1 MPDAPGRPAVKQTLP
16 RLRRARLDQ
25 YFADGKGD
33 LFGPRGCDKKQHVPS
48 TAMIAANDKPPPL
61 LSSPERFINREL
73 SWLEFNRRVLEES
86 ANASHP
92 LLERLRFLSIS
103 ATNLDEFFMV
113 RVAGLVGQVLTGVA
127 EISDDGRTPAEQL
140 ERISERV
147 AALIASQQSRWKAL
161 AIRTCRQW
169 RRHPRRRRSDTQ
181 RTRMAA
187 GLFPLAR
194 VPDSD
199 AACGRSGASVS
210 VHPQS
215 GIHAGAR
222 TPQSA

>member
-1 MPDAPGRPAVKQTLP
+1 
-16 RLRRARLDQ
+16 
-25 YFADGKGD
+25 
-33 LFGPRGCDKKQHVPS
+33 
-48 TAMIAANDKPPPL
+48 MIAANDEPPPL

-147 AALIASQQSRWKAL
+147 AALVASQQSRWKAL
-161 AIRTCRQW
+161 QSELAANGVVILEVGDLTR
-169 RRHPRRRRSDTQ
+169 Q
-181 RTRMAA
+181 RTRVAA

-215 GIHAGAR
+215 GIHSGAR